1 MQNKKTLTIVDTKE
15 DASGSLLEGII
26 RRYASKVTV
35 RVITEQQYLEE
46 YFGTAR
52 NLDVL
57 IVNSED
63 YGDYLKDS
71 HIGHLFLLVS
81 EIDMD
86 AAYPEDVTILMK
98 YLPEDEIFQRL
109 DKALDEESKA
119 EEQPETGEEHETRM
133 VAVYS
138 PVGGCGKSLAAYA
151 IARKLKNL
159 DEKVLLIGC
168 DSTQSLSAYMT
179 GRKFAG
185 EDLAESLKNP
195 DEDTYW
201 TILKYIERGEISYLL
216 PFEKSLPLM
225 DIGMKEWGTLI
236 DIICRKKDF
245 DYLVLDFGSVL
256 DRDGAALLAKAYTLI
271 ILTENNEIAD
281 RKMKRLISNS
291 ELLPECDA
299 IMVANEIAGSEK
311 IIAEKNGIFGTI
323 PPYPDWKEALE
334 DPLFYR
340 IALRLAE

>member
-1 MQNKKTLTIVDTKE
+1 MQNNKTLTIVDTRD
-15 DASGSLLEGII
+15 DASGGLLENLI
-26 RRYASKVTV
+26 RRYASRVTIQ
-35 RVITEQQYLEE
+35 VITDRQYQEE
-46 YFGTAR
+46 YFKTDR
-52 NLDVL
+52 HTDVL

-63 YGDYLKDS
+63 YGDYLKNQ

-98 YLPEDEIFQRL
+98 YLPEEEIFQRL
-109 DKALDEESKA
+109 DNALDEET
-119 EEQPETGEEHETRM
+119 EEEPEPISEEEHETRI

-138 PVGGCGKSLAAYA
+138 PIGGCGKSMAAYA

-168 DSTQSLSAYMT
+168 DSTQSLSVYMES
-179 GRKFAG
+179 RKFAG

-225 DIGMKEWGTLI
+225 NMGMKEWAALI
-236 DIICRKKDF
+236 DVVCEKKDF

-256 DRDGAALLAKAYTLI
+256 DRDGAEVLAKAQTLI
-271 ILTENNEIAD
+271 LLTENNDIAN
-281 RKMKRLISNS
+281 RKMQRLLGNS

-299 IMVANEIAGSEK
+299 IMIANEITGSEK
-311 IIAEKNGIFGTI
+311 ITAEKNGIFGTI
-323 PPYPDWKEALE
+323 PPYGDWKEALE

-340 IALRLAE
+340 IALKLTE